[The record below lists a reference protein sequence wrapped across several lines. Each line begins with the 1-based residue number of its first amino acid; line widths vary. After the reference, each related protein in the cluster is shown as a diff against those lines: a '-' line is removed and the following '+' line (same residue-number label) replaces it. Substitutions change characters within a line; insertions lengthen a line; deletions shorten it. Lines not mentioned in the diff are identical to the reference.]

1 VTFSAASLPISR
13 PDTPLRRWLLRRVP
27 AILLCVTSVLM
38 SMIIIQQGRTI
49 DSQRQLIHQLFQDS
63 LALNAARMKLLQAK
77 H

>member
-1 VTFSAASLPISR
+1 VTFSADSVPISR
-13 PDTPLRRWLLRRVP
+13 PDTPLRRWLLRRVA